1 MIKNIAYTYVWVKDQ
16 NEALRFYTEILGF
29 EIRADQTFG
38 DFRWLTVGVKG
49 QPDLELGLSPLK
61 AGNLMNEE
69 QTTMMAQLQAQG
81 KLGGI
86 LFQADDVQKTY
97 EELSA
102 KGVEFIQPPTS
113 QPYGIIEAILKDPD
127 GNWFSL
133 YQPL

>member
-1 MIKNIAYTYVWVKDQ
+1 MIKNIAYTHVWVKDQ

-69 QTTMMAQLQAQG
+69 QTAMMAQLQAQG

-102 KGVEFIQPPTS
+102 KGVAFIQPPTS